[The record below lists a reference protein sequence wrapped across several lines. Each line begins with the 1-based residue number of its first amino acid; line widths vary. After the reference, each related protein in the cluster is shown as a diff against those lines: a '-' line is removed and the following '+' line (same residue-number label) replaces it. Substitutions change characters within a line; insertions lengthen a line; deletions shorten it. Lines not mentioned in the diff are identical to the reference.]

1 MASLKKRGKYYYI
14 RFSKTLNG
22 KRHRVTKSLGLRYKN
37 KAEEALKQLEELEER
52 GEIDPYS
59 EYFEPQK
66 VLEDLNRKKQPAPVY
81 TVREAAD
88 YFYQLKSH
96 LSNKTV
102 RNDDKR
108 RVHKQGA
115 YEQAVEHFIK
125 LNDIADLPIRQ
136 VGLFHFEKIIFKPG
150 IKSTT
155 RHFYYRQLR
164 VFWNTLKDR
173 DIVEEDYFKILRKNL
188 PPKKSTVIPKMISD
202 EELMQVFK
210 AFDKEV
216 ERKKKLPEFRP
227 YFAQQWFKPLIC
239 CYFYG
244 GLRRNEAGYDPE
256 LPYSGLKGEN
266 LYYEDGEL
274 VAIYLGITKG
284 RKERIIPMK
293 TYWREQMVQYLEKR
307 DPVKPDDYVFIY
319 LGGSKKGWPVTGSR
333 AYREF
338 KRYLKEAKLP
348 SSRTLHGMRHER
360 ITQWIEDG
368 FNTSEAQ
375 YMAGHSSSNVTNRY
389 THLRAKNLLRKQR
402 EIEQRK
408 RSE

>member
-1 MASLKKRGKYYYI
+1 MR
-14 RFSKTLNG
+14 NG
-22 KRHRVTKSLGLRYKN
+22 
-37 KAEEALKQLEELEER
+37 ER
-52 GEIDPYS
+52 SIPTRK
-59 EYFEPQK
+59 YFEPQK
-66 VLEDLNRKKQPAPVY
+66 VLENLNKKKQAVPVH

-88 YFYQLKSH
+88 YFYELKSH

-102 RNDDKR
+102 QNDQKR

-115 YEQAVEHFIK
+115 YEQAVEHFIN
-125 LNDIADLPIRQ
+125 LNDIADLPIQQ
-136 VGLFHFEKIIFKPG
+136 VMLTHFEKVIFKPG

-173 DIVEEDYFKILRKNL
+173 DIVTEDYFTILRKSL
-188 PPKKSTVIPKMISD
+188 PPKKSSVIPKMISD
-202 EELMQVFK
+202 EELMQVFE

-216 ERKKKLPEFRP
+216 ERKKKLPEYCP

-256 LPYSGLKGEN
+256 LSYSGLKGEN
-266 LYYEDGEL
+266 LYYDEGEL

-284 RKERIIPMK
+284 RKKRIIPMK
-293 TYWREQMVQYLEKR
+293 TFWRDQMKAYLEITG
-307 DPVKPDDYVFIY
+307 PVKPDEYVFIY
-319 LGGSKKGWPVTGSR
+319 LGGSKKGWPVTGDR

-338 KRYLKEAKLP
+338 KRYVKKANLP
-348 SSRTLHGMRHER
+348 SSRTLHGMRHKR

-402 EIEQRK
+402 EIEKRK
-408 RSE
+408 NED